1 MKIFFV
7 GLKDFFKKQIVF
19 VVAILLAVISTIIF
33 KPSGKEILGAIDFRS
48 LSILF
53 SLMAMVQ
60 AFSLNGAFTFL
71 SLKIISG
78 VKKSWLLIFALV
90 CICFF
95 FSMFIT
101 NDVALI
107 TFVPLTISLLQSAG
121 LSSLILITI
130 VLQTLAANLG
140 SMLTP
145 VGNPQNLYL
154 FNLMKCDVWSFIK
167 IMLPYSCASFL
178 LLIICIFFVKGF
190 LERRKCGALTGEVA
204 VSGRGG
210 ALTGEVV
217 VSGRGGA
224 LTKEALLSKTGSGLT
239 KEALLSKTGSALT
252 GEALLSKTG
261 VALTG
266 EAQLSKTGSGL
277 TKEALLSKTG
287 SGLTKEALLS
297 KTGSG
302 LTGEAQLSKTGSALT
317 GEALLSKTGSALTGE
332 AQLSKTGSALT
343 GEALF
348 SKTAP
353 ASPKETPLSKTTV
366 LSPKETTQSQTAAP
380 FLKVKLILFSLLA
393 LISLLTVFNFIPY
406 YVTLPL
412 VLICI
417 FFAERRA
424 LKKVDYILLLTFVGF
439 FIFTGN
445 LSHSQ
450 KISFL
455 ISSVLQKREILCGII
470 SSQVISNVPAAILL
484 SGFTENL
491 KELTVGV
498 NLGGLGTLIASM
510 ASLISFK
517 FYAGLENSNGAKY
530 ILIFSILNIL
540 FLGILYGMT
549 FFFF

>member
-1 MKIFFV
+1 MKNFFV

-53 SLMAMVQ
+53 SLMAVVQ

-78 VKKSWLLIFALV
+78 VKKSWLLIFDLV

-190 LERRKCGALTGEVA
+190 LERRRC
-204 VSGRGG
+204 G

-224 LTKEALLSKTGSGLT
+224 LT
-239 KEALLSKTGSALT
+239 

-261 VALTG
+261 V
-266 EAQLSKTGSGL
+266 
-277 TKEALLSKTG
+277 
-287 SGLTKEALLS
+287 
-297 KTGSG
+297 
-302 LTGEAQLSKTGSALT
+302 
-317 GEALLSKTGSALTGE
+317 ALTGE

-353 ASPKETPLSKTTV
+353 AFPKETPLSKTTV

>member
-1 MKIFFV
+1 M
-7 GLKDFFKKQIVF
+7 
-19 VVAILLAVISTIIF
+19 
-33 KPSGKEILGAIDFRS
+33 
-48 LSILF
+48 
-53 SLMAMVQ
+53 
-60 AFSLNGAFTFL
+60 
-71 SLKIISG
+71 
-78 VKKSWLLIFALV
+78 
-90 CICFF
+90 
-95 FSMFIT
+95 
-101 NDVALI
+101 
-107 TFVPLTISLLQSAG
+107 
-121 LSSLILITI
+121 
-130 VLQTLAANLG
+130 
-140 SMLTP
+140 
-145 VGNPQNLYL
+145 
-154 FNLMKCDVWSFIK
+154 
-167 IMLPYSCASFL
+167 
-178 LLIICIFFVKGF
+178 
-190 LERRKCGALTGEVA
+190 
-204 VSGRGG
+204 
-210 ALTGEVV
+210 
-217 VSGRGGA
+217 
-224 LTKEALLSKTGSGLT
+224 
-239 KEALLSKTGSALT
+239 
-252 GEALLSKTG
+252 
-261 VALTG
+261 
-266 EAQLSKTGSGL
+266 
-277 TKEALLSKTG
+277 
-287 SGLTKEALLS
+287 
-297 KTGSG
+297 
-302 LTGEAQLSKTGSALT
+302 T

>member
-1 MKIFFV
+1 MKNFFV

-53 SLMAMVQ
+53 SLMAVVQ

-190 LERRKCGALTGEVA
+190 LERRRCGALTGEVA

-210 ALTGEVV
+210 ALT
-217 VSGRGGA
+217 
-224 LTKEALLSKTGSGLT
+224 KEALLSKI
-239 KEALLSKTGSALT
+239 
-252 GEALLSKTG
+252 
-261 VALTG
+261 
-266 EAQLSKTGSGL
+266 
-277 TKEALLSKTG
+277 
-287 SGLTKEALLS
+287 
-297 KTGSG
+297 
-302 LTGEAQLSKTGSALT
+302 
-317 GEALLSKTGSALTGE
+317 
-332 AQLSKTGSALT
+332 
-343 GEALF
+343 
-348 SKTAP
+348 AP
-353 ASPKETPLSKTTV
+353 AFPKETPLSKTTV

-517 FYAGLENSNGAKY
+517 FYAGLKNSNGAKY

>member
-1 MKIFFV
+1 MKNFFV
-7 GLKDFFKKQIVF
+7 ELKDFFKKQIVF
-19 VVAILLAVISTIIF
+19 VVALLLAVISTIIF
-33 KPSGKEILGAIDFRS
+33 KPSGREILRAIDFRS

-53 SLMAMVQ
+53 SLMVVVQ

-90 CICFF
+90 CMCFF

-107 TFVPLTISLLQSAG
+107 TFVPLTISVLQSAG

-154 FNLMKCDVWSFIK
+154 FNLMKCDVWAFIK
-167 IMLPYSCASFL
+167 IMLPYSCASFF
-178 LLIICIFFVKGF
+178 LLIICIFFVRGF
-190 LERRKCGALTGEVA
+190 LRRRRVCALTGEVA
-204 VSGRGG
+204 V
-210 ALTGEVV
+210 LE
-217 VSGRGGA
+217 
-224 LTKEALLSKTGSGLT
+224 
-239 KEALLSKTGSALT
+239 
-252 GEALLSKTG
+252 
-261 VALTG
+261 
-266 EAQLSKTGSGL
+266 
-277 TKEALLSKTG
+277 
-287 SGLTKEALLS
+287 
-297 KTGSG
+297 TGSG
-302 LTGEAQLSKTGSALT
+302 LTGEVTVSGTGIASPKEASLSETS
-317 GEALLSKTGSALTGE
+317 
-332 AQLSKTGSALT
+332 
-343 GEALF
+343 
-348 SKTAP
+348 P
-353 ASPKETPLSKTTV
+353 ASPKEARLSETSPASSKETSLSKT
-366 LSPKETTQSQTAAP
+366 LASQSQTPVP
-380 FLKVKLILFSLLA
+380 FLKVKLFLFSLLA
-393 LISLLTVFNFIPY
+393 LLSLLTVFNFIPY

-412 VLICI
+412 VLVCI
-417 FFAERRA
+417 FFAERQA

-450 KISFL
+450 KISFF

-484 SGFTENL
+484 SGFTQNL

-540 FLGILYGMT
+540 FLVILYGMT
-549 FFFF
+549 FFFL

>member
-1 MKIFFV
+1 MKNFFV

-53 SLMAMVQ
+53 SLMAVVQ

-190 LERRKCGALTGEVA
+190 LERRRCGALTGEVA

-210 ALTGEVV
+210 ALTGEAA

-266 EAQLSKTGSGL
+266 EAQLSKIGSALTG
-277 TKEALLSKTG
+277 EALFSKTG

-297 KTGSG
+297 KTAPAFPKE
-302 LTGEAQLSKTGSALT
+302 TRLSQTAPAFPKET
-317 GEALLSKTGSALTGE
+317 LLSKTS
-332 AQLSKTGSALT
+332 
-343 GEALF
+343 
-348 SKTAP
+348 
-353 ASPKETPLSKTTV
+353 V
-366 LSPKETTQSQTAAP
+366 LSPKETTQSQTVAP

-517 FYAGLENSNGAKY
+517 FYAGLKNSNGAKY

>member
-1 MKIFFV
+1 MKNFFV

-261 VALTG
+261 
-266 EAQLSKTGSGL
+266 
-277 TKEALLSKTG
+277 
-287 SGLTKEALLS
+287 
-297 KTGSG
+297 
-302 LTGEAQLSKTGSALT
+302 
-317 GEALLSKTGSALTGE
+317 SALTGE

>member
-1 MKIFFV
+1 MKNFFV
-7 GLKDFFKKQIVF
+7 ELKDFFKKQIVF
-19 VVAILLAVISTIIF
+19 VVALLLAVISTIIF
-33 KPSGKEILGAIDFRS
+33 KPSGREILGAIDFRS

-53 SLMAMVQ
+53 SLMVVVQ

-90 CICFF
+90 CMCFF

-107 TFVPLTISLLQSAG
+107 TFVPLTISVLQSAG

-154 FNLMKCDVWSFIK
+154 FNLMKCDVWAFIK
-167 IMLPYSCASFL
+167 IMLPYSCASFF
-178 LLIICIFFVKGF
+178 LLIICIFFVRGF
-190 LERRKCGALTGEVA
+190 LRRRRVCALTGEVA
-204 VSGRGG
+204 V
-210 ALTGEVV
+210 LE
-217 VSGRGGA
+217 
-224 LTKEALLSKTGSGLT
+224 
-239 KEALLSKTGSALT
+239 
-252 GEALLSKTG
+252 
-261 VALTG
+261 
-266 EAQLSKTGSGL
+266 
-277 TKEALLSKTG
+277 
-287 SGLTKEALLS
+287 
-297 KTGSG
+297 TGSG
-302 LTGEAQLSKTGSALT
+302 LTGEVTVSGTGIASPKEASLSETS
-317 GEALLSKTGSALTGE
+317 
-332 AQLSKTGSALT
+332 
-343 GEALF
+343 
-348 SKTAP
+348 P
-353 ASPKETPLSKTTV
+353 ASPKEARLSETSPALPKEARLSETSPASSKETSLSKT
-366 LSPKETTQSQTAAP
+366 LASQSQTPVP
-380 FLKVKLILFSLLA
+380 FLKVKLFLFSLLA
-393 LISLLTVFNFIPY
+393 LLSLLTVFNFIPY

-412 VLICI
+412 VLVCI
-417 FFAERRA
+417 FFAERQA

-450 KISFL
+450 KISFF

-484 SGFTENL
+484 SGFTQNL

-540 FLGILYGMT
+540 FLVILYGMT
-549 FFFF
+549 FFFL

>member
-1 MKIFFV
+1 MKNFFV

-53 SLMAMVQ
+53 SLMAVVQ

-78 VKKSWLLIFALV
+78 VKKSWLLIFDLV

-239 KEALLSKTGSALT
+239 KEAL
-252 GEALLSKTG
+252 
-261 VALTG
+261 
-266 EAQLSKTGSGL
+266 
-277 TKEALLSKTG
+277 
-287 SGLTKEALLS
+287 
-297 KTGSG
+297 
-302 LTGEAQLSKTGSALT
+302 
-317 GEALLSKTGSALTGE
+317 
-332 AQLSKTGSALT
+332 LSKTGSALT

>member
-178 LLIICIFFVKGF
+178 LLIICIFFVNEF
-190 LERRKCGALTGEVA
+190 LGRRKCGALTGEAA

-210 ALTGEVV
+210 ALTG
-217 VSGRGGA
+217 
-224 LTKEALLSKTGSGLT
+224 EALLSKTGSGLT
-239 KEALLSKTGSALT
+239 KEALLLQTGSGLT

-266 EAQLSKTGSGL
+266 EAQLSKI
-277 TKEALLSKTG
+277 
-287 SGLTKEALLS
+287 
-297 KTGSG
+297 
-302 LTGEAQLSKTGSALT
+302 
-317 GEALLSKTGSALTGE
+317 
-332 AQLSKTGSALT
+332 
-343 GEALF
+343 
-348 SKTAP
+348 AP
-353 ASPKETPLSKTTV
+353 AFPKETPLSKTTV

-517 FYAGLENSNGAKY
+517 FYAGLKNSNGAKY

>member
-1 MKIFFV
+1 MKNFFV

-178 LLIICIFFVKGF
+178 LLIICIFFVNEF
-190 LERRKCGALTGEVA
+190 LGRRKCGALTGEAA

-210 ALTGEVV
+210 ALTG
-217 VSGRGGA
+217 
-224 LTKEALLSKTGSGLT
+224 EALLSKTGSGLT
-239 KEALLSKTGSALT
+239 KEALLLQTGSGLT

-266 EAQLSKTGSGL
+266 EAQLSKI
-277 TKEALLSKTG
+277 
-287 SGLTKEALLS
+287 
-297 KTGSG
+297 
-302 LTGEAQLSKTGSALT
+302 
-317 GEALLSKTGSALTGE
+317 
-332 AQLSKTGSALT
+332 
-343 GEALF
+343 
-348 SKTAP
+348 AP
-353 ASPKETPLSKTTV
+353 AFPKETPLSKTTV

-517 FYAGLENSNGAKY
+517 FYAGLKNSNGAKY